1 MLFQVG
7 LETSARRPCEFRPS
21 GRFAKVARVCTLA
34 VYRGISPL
42 YPLIVVANRDEFLG
56 RASVAPGP
64 WPDGAPIVAGRDL
77 VAGGTWL
84 RCRTDGSGRV
94 VGLLNRRPAVD
105 RPASGPGERSRGLL
119 CIETL
124 AATSIARAVDGL
136 DDAEVGRYG
145 GFNLFVADLDEALV
159 LDNGQGARRVPL
171 DLGLSALTN
180 LDVNDP
186 RCPRLAGATRRFD
199 ALRPLLAGGADVDEA
214 VPALAAVLSSH
225 EDGAAAVDAEA
236 AARFGSDAAV
246 RFARICVHVENY
258 GTRSS
263 SMIFVGVDGAVR
275 YFHADGSPCT
285 TSFEEVPFAR
295 GA

>member
-1 MLFQVG
+1 
-7 LETSARRPCEFRPS
+7 
-21 GRFAKVARVCTLA
+21 VCTLA
-34 VYRGISPL
+34 VYRAVSPL

-56 RASVAPGP
+56 RASVGPGP
-64 WPDGAPIVAGRDL
+64 WTDGEPAYRSIVAGRDL

-84 RCRTDGSGRV
+84 GCRTDGSGRI
-94 VGLLNRRPAVD
+94 VGLLNRRHAAD
-105 RPASGPGERSRGLL
+105 KAAAGAGERSRGLL

-124 AATSIARAVDGL
+124 AAPSIATALDGL
-136 DDAEVGRYG
+136 DDREVQRYG
-145 GFNLFVADLDEALV
+145 GFNLFVADLHEAV
-159 LDNGQGARRVPL
+159 VVDNGQGARRVPL
-171 DLGLSALTN
+171 DMGLSVLTN

-199 ALRPLLAGGADVDEA
+199 ALKPLLAGGADVEES

-263 SMIFVGVDGAVR
+263 SMIFVRADGAVR

-285 TSFEEVPFAR
+285 TPFEEVPLPR
-295 GA
+295 